1 MALLVTA
8 GELIDVAVGIE
19 KSGAAF
25 YEYLVNT
32 TRDLRAQVMYKYL
45 ADQEREHIKTFQML
59 RTDVG
64 DYKSP
69 MSSSDE
75 YAGYLEALVKSAVF
89 GSDMMARKMA
99 EKTSS
104 DSEAIDIAIRAEKDS
119 ILFYIAIRDLVRRS
133 DVETIDKILKEEK
146 SHLTQLSE
154 FKKGPGKS

>member
-8 GELIDVAVGIE
+8 AELIDVAVGIE

-45 ADQEREHIKTFQML
+45 ADQEREHIKIFQML

-64 DYKSP
+64 DYSSP

-75 YAGYLEALVKSAVF
+75 YAEYLEALVKSAVF
-89 GSDMMARKMA
+89 GNDMMARKMA
-99 EKTSS
+99 EKASS

-119 ILFYIAIRDLVRRS
+119 ILFYVAIKDLVRRS
-133 DVETIDKILKEEK
+133 DVETIEKIVREEK

-154 FKKGPGKS
+154 FKKGPGKA